1 MYDSDKIIRKML
13 KYFSIITAIVVIIY
27 VFYSILIVKNRKAQ
41 EKQQLAYN
49 KYIEKNKDAIHLADN
64 IDNID
69 AGNKPIEGLS
79 TDLQTVSELITLL
92 DTFFEN
98 INNKDFNKALSMF
111 DQRYCKEF
119 YITEQILKFR
129 YSFKSPTKFVYQSHK
144 EYADRFIARCQI
156 YEELSLQNLNLDF
169 KESEIPSVYVTFTV
183 LKEEGNSKL
192 MDKGI
197 VSSKSNIEK
206 YVSEN
211 KLIEITTEKIYQLSD
226 GQWCIKCEILNL
238 GQKDIKLK
246 HTTNS
251 IVICNNNTKYRH
263 DMLEKN
269 LSNYVLKPN
278 ISNAYTLIYKTKLN
292 EPDNFLKW
300 ILVDEEEN
308 EMIFTPEFK
317 LKF

>member
-111 DQRYCKEF
+111 DQTYCKEF
-119 YITEQILKFR
+119 
-129 YSFKSPTKFVYQSHK
+129 
-144 EYADRFIARCQI
+144 
-156 YEELSLQNLNLDF
+156 
-169 KESEIPSVYVTFTV
+169 
-183 LKEEGNSKL
+183 
-192 MDKGI
+192 
-197 VSSKSNIEK
+197 
-206 YVSEN
+206 
-211 KLIEITTEKIYQLSD
+211 
-226 GQWCIKCEILNL
+226 
-238 GQKDIKLK
+238 
-246 HTTNS
+246 
-251 IVICNNNTKYRH
+251 
-263 DMLEKN
+263 
-269 LSNYVLKPN
+269 
-278 ISNAYTLIYKTKLN
+278 
-292 EPDNFLKW
+292 
-300 ILVDEEEN
+300 
-308 EMIFTPEFK
+308 
-317 LKF
+317 